1 MDNHEV
7 HRENNTSIPYIPLPL
22 QGGTGTAP
30 PAVWVRQIR
39 KDCREVQWL
48 FDCVKTGFVSP
59 KSLLWSKGRGLSN
72 HHPPQSH
79 KPSTLGMLFVF
90 PLDFLGLV
98 LCSVNEIAKR
108 NGFVWCN
115 LRLPPHISHLWMQ
128 EAMEFLVTPA
138 VPVSTVFAHW
148 R

>member
-7 HRENNTSIPYIPLPL
+7 HRENNTSIHTYLFPCKAALGL
-22 QGGTGTAP
+22 HHQLFGWDKSARTAE
-30 PAVWVRQIR
+30 
-39 KDCREVQWL
+39 KCNDCL
-48 FDCVKTGFVSP
+48 TVKTGFVSP

-138 VPVSTVFAHW
+138 VPSSTVFAHW